1 MLRPVRLPAH
11 VRGSLL
17 LYSMPGRFEPLEL
30 VWEHVRAD
38 GVQVIVNLAQP
49 AEIQGYAPAY
59 ARALQNGQVP
69 CPVISFPVQNH
80 GIPGSR
86 EAFWELAFNL
96 AQRLEAADRIL
107 VHCAAGVGRSGS
119 LATCVL
125 AALGEK
131 PAVAAKAVRAAG
143 SQPETRGQAG
153 LGKWCAA
160 RRGAGR

>member
-1 MLRPVRLPAH
+1 MFRQVRLPAGVH
-11 VRGSLL
+11 GSLL
-17 LYSMPGRFEPLEL
+17 LHSMPGRFEPLEL
-30 VWEHVRAD
+30 AWKEIHAE

-49 AEIQGYAPAY
+49 AEISRKSPAY

-69 CPVISFPVQNH
+69 CEVISFPVQDY
-80 GIPGSR
+80 GIPGSL
-86 EAFWELAFNL
+86 EAFWELALGL
-96 AQRLEAADRIL
+96 AQRLEAGDRIL

-153 LGKWCAA
+153 LAKWCAA